1 MDPNICY
8 LLSAI
13 LFRNVSAMATYRCW
27 AEIDAEAL
35 HHNARALRSFLSPG
49 VRLIAIVKADAYG
62 HGLSELARLIND
74 DVDCFGVANVA
85 EGLEIRRGGL
95 SSPVLLLGPAL
106 PSELGV
112 VVKEQFIPTISTAQE
127 ASAYAETVSG
137 NCSLPMHFVIDTGMG
152 RIGLWG
158 EEAKTT
164 LKAIRQLPRLSIV
177 AISSHLPSADEDF
190 LYTTEQFQR
199 FRREVAELFPEG
211 MPATILNSAGV
222 LRFGREVRSG
232 DLVRVGLALYGI
244 SPLPEFQHCFVP
256 ALTWKTR
263 VTLVRTLGPG
273 RSVSYG
279 RTFITSREM
288 RIATLGVGYGDGYQR
303 HLEDAEVL
311 ICGSR
316 CRVLGRV
323 TMDQIMADVSALDG
337 VEPGEEAVLIGKQE
351 NEQILASELAERA
364 GTIAWEIFT
373 GITRRVVR
381 VYR

>member
-1 MDPNICY
+1 
-8 LLSAI
+8 
-13 LFRNVSAMATYRCW
+13 MATYRCW

-35 HHNARALRSFLSPG
+35 HHNARALRSFLSAG
-49 VRLIAIVKADAYG
+49 VQLIAIVKADAYG
-62 HGLSELARLIND
+62 HGLSELARLINE

-95 SSPVLLLGPAL
+95 HSPVLLLGPAL

-112 VVKEQFIPTISTAQE
+112 VVKEQFIPTISTAEE
-127 ASAYAETVSG
+127 ALAYAETPG
-137 NCSLPMHFVIDTGMG
+137 TCSLPIHFVIDTGMG

-158 EEAKTT
+158 EEARRT
-164 LKAIRQLPRLSIV
+164 LKVVRQLPRLSIL

-199 FRREVAELFPEG
+199 FRREAAELFPEG
-211 MPATILNSAGV
+211 IPATILNSAGV

-244 SPLPEFQHCFVP
+244 SPLPEFQHCFLP

-279 RTFITSREM
+279 RTFITPREM

-303 HLEDAEVL
+303 HLRDADVL
-311 ICGSR
+311 IRGSR

-323 TMDQIMADVSALDG
+323 TMDQIMVDVSALDS

-351 NEQILASELAERA
+351 NEHILASELAERA

>member
-1 MDPNICY
+1 
-8 LLSAI
+8 
-13 LFRNVSAMATYRCW
+13 
-27 AEIDAEAL
+27 
-35 HHNARALRSFLSPG
+35 
-49 VRLIAIVKADAYG
+49 
-62 HGLSELARLIND
+62 
-74 DVDCFGVANVA
+74 
-85 EGLEIRRGGL
+85 
-95 SSPVLLLGPAL
+95 
-106 PSELGV
+106 
-112 VVKEQFIPTISTAQE
+112 
-127 ASAYAETVSG
+127 
-137 NCSLPMHFVIDTGMG
+137 
-152 RIGLWG
+152 
-158 EEAKTT
+158 
-164 LKAIRQLPRLSIV
+164 
-177 AISSHLPSADEDF
+177 
-190 LYTTEQFQR
+190 
-199 FRREVAELFPEG
+199 
-211 MPATILNSAGV
+211 LNSAGV

-303 HLEDAEVL
+303 HLKDADVL
-311 ICGSR
+311 IRGSR

-323 TMDQIMADVSALDG
+323 TMDQIMVDVSALDG
-337 VEPGEEAVLIGKQE
+337 VEPDEEAVLIGKQE

>member
-1 MDPNICY
+1 
-8 LLSAI
+8 
-13 LFRNVSAMATYRCW
+13 MATYRCW
-27 AEIDAEAL
+27 AEIDADAL
-35 HHNARALRSFLSPG
+35 HHNARALRSFLSAG
-49 VRLIAIVKADAYG
+49 VQLIAIVKADAYG
-62 HGLSELARLIND
+62 HGLSELARLVND

-85 EGLEIRRGGL
+85 EGLEIRRGGAR
-95 SSPVLLLGPAL
+95 SPVLLLGPAL

-112 VVKEQFIPTISTAQE
+112 VVKEQFIPTISTAEE
-127 ASAYAETVSG
+127 ASAYAEAVPGT
-137 NCSLPMHFVIDTGMG
+137 CALPIHFVIDTGMG

-164 LKAIRQLPRLSIV
+164 LKVVRQLPRLSIV

-190 LYTTEQFQR
+190 LYTNEQFQR
-199 FRREVAELFPEG
+199 FRREAAELFPEG

-244 SPLPEFQHCFVP
+244 SPLPEFQHCFRP
-256 ALTWKTR
+256 ALTWKAR

-279 RTFITSREM
+279 RTFITPREM

-303 HLEDAEVL
+303 HLRDADVL
-311 ICGSR
+311 IRGSR

-323 TMDQIMADVSALDG
+323 TMDQILVDVSALDG